1 MSLAEL
7 RLCAQISLVMVGAAL
22 SAGCVNYTARL
33 EGDAHAAG
41 RLTEL
46 YTGGI
51 YPVQAILPK
60 TLNRDVLRVY
70 IEGDGHAW
78 ATASQPS
85 TDPTP
90 HENLV
95 ANLAANDPG
104 GAVYLARPCQFV
116 TNEHCN
122 PKAWTDQR
130 FSPQVIADM
139 SSALDVIKLR
149 YPVKRI
155 ELVGYSGG
163 GAVALLL
170 AGQRDDVV
178 SVQTLAGNVAVTA
191 WAQLHGLTP
200 LDGSL
205 DPVNYANKL
214 RAIPQRHL
222 VGDQDSVVP
231 PTVASAYLAKL
242 GSTQCVEIATV
253 HANHQNGWP
262 AAWADYSRRPTSCVK

>member
-1 MSLAEL
+1 MPFAEL
-7 RLCAQISLVMVGAAL
+7 RLYAQISLVMVGAAL

-41 RLTEL
+41 RMTEL

-51 YPVQAILPK
+51 YPVQAVLPK
-60 TLNRDVLRVY
+60 TLKGKVLRVY

-104 GAVYLARPCQFV
+104 GAVYLARPCQYV

-139 SSALDVIKLR
+139 SSALDAIKLR
-149 YPVKRI
+149 YPVTRI

-178 SVQTLAGNVAVTA
+178 SVQTLAGNIAVTA
-191 WAQLHGLTP
+191 WTHLHGLTP
-200 LDGSL
+200 LNGSL

-214 RAIPQRHL
+214 RAIPQRHM
-222 VGDQDSVVP
+222 VGDQDTVVP
-231 PTVASAYLAKL
+231 HAVSSAYLSKL
-242 GSTQCVEIATV
+242 SSTQCVEIATV
-253 HANHQNGWP
+253 HANHQDGWP
-262 AAWADYSRRPTSCVK
+262 AAWAVYSQRPISCVK

>member
-1 MSLAEL
+1 MPFTEL
-7 RLCAQISLVMVGAAL
+7 RLYAQISLVMVGAAL
-22 SAGCVNYTARL
+22 ITGCVNYTARL

-41 RLTEL
+41 RTTEI

-51 YPVQAILPK
+51 YPVQAVLPK
-60 TLNRDVLRVY
+60 SVKGEVLRVY
-70 IEGDGHAW
+70 VEGDGHAW
-78 ATASQPS
+78 ATARQAS

-116 TNEHCN
+116 SNEHCN

-130 FSPQVIADM
+130 FSPQVIASM
-139 SSALDVIKLR
+139 SSALDAIKLR
-149 YPVKRI
+149 YTGTRI

-170 AGQRDDVV
+170 AAQRDDVV
-178 SVQTLAGNVAVTA
+178 SVQTLAGNIAVTA
-191 WAQLHGLTP
+191 WTQLQGLTQ
-200 LDGSL
+200 LSGSL
-205 DPVNYANKL
+205 DPVNYADKL
-214 RAIPQRHL
+214 KTIPQRHL
-222 VGDQDSVVP
+222 VGDLDSVVP
-231 PTVASAYLAKL
+231 RAVSSAYLSSL

-253 HANHQNGWP
+253 HANHQDGWS
-262 AAWADYSRRPTSCVK
+262 AAWADYSRRPTSCLR

>member
-1 MSLAEL
+1 MPLAEL
-7 RLCAQISLVMVGAAL
+7 RLYAQISLVMVGAAL

-41 RLTEL
+41 RMTEL

-51 YPVQAILPK
+51 YPVQAVLPK
-60 TLNRDVLRVY
+60 TLNSDVLRVY

-139 SSALDVIKLR
+139 SSALDTIKSR
-149 YPVKRI
+149 YRATGF

-170 AGQRDDVV
+170 ASQRDDVS
-178 SVQTLAGNVAVTA
+178 SVQTLAGNIAVTA
-191 WAQLHGLTP
+191 WAQLHGVTP
-200 LDGSL
+200 MIGSL
-205 DPVNYANKL
+205 DPTNYADKL
-214 RAIPQRHL
+214 RTIPQRHL
-222 VGDQDSVVP
+222 VGDQDDVVP
-231 PTVASAYLAKL
+231 LAVSSAYLSEL
-242 GSTQCVEIATV
+242 GSTQCVEVVTV
-253 HANHQNGWP
+253 HANHQDGWP
-262 AAWADYSRRPTSCVK
+262 AVWADYSRRPTRCGK